1 MIIMG
6 IFSRFQIP
14 HEATPCPESSEDL
27 DDSVPPGE
35 EKDTCTPKKI
45 RIPLNKVTTDVKIS
59 NRSLIFP
66 CPICEVLNTVGF
78 EELHPILGGQPMCQ
92 NCQDI
97 FHVPGGYC
105 TGSEIPS
112 LRIYAGLPVA
122 IRKFYIFYQ
131 NHPVIHDLEEREI
144 SRIIIQYGVW
154 GFCQK
159 CHHEFSPGVLMNLPH
174 TATEIVD
181 YRSLSTDEMGEM
193 QALRQGMCPYC
204 GHRILLV
211 IISDIPHY
219 VISASENL
227 SHRWE
232 DD

>member
-1 MIIMG
+1 MIMG
-6 IFSRFQIP
+6 IFSRFHTPHEENACPNESEENGASIP
-14 HEATPCPESSEDL
+14 HEEDKN
-27 DDSVPPGE
+27 V
-35 EKDTCTPKKI
+35 CTPHRIK
-45 RIPLNKVTTDVKIS
+45 IPLNKVTKDVKIS
-59 NRSLIFP
+59 NCSLIFP
-66 CPICEVLNTVGF
+66 CPVCEVLNTVRF
-78 EELHPILGGQPMCQ
+78 DEIHPILGGQPMCQ

-97 FHVPGGYC
+97 LHVPGGYR
-105 TGSEIPS
+105 TGSDVPS

-131 NHPVIHDLEEREI
+131 NHPVIHDLEERGI

-174 TATEIVD
+174 NTTEIVD
-181 YRSLSTDEMGEM
+181 YRSLSSDERGEM

-204 GHRILLV
+204 NHRILLV
-211 IISDIPHY
+211 IISDVPHY

-232 DD
+232 ED